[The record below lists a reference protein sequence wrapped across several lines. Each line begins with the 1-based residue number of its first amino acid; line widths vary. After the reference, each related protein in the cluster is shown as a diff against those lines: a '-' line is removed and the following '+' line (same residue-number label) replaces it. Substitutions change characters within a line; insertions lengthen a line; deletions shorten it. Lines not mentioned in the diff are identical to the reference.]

1 MLQRSILLVEDDPDD
16 ETIVRRALTGS
27 GVHNE
32 VVVVRDGGEAL
43 DYLFA
48 LGDWKH
54 RDISDQP
61 VLVLLDISLPNISG
75 FEVLRQ
81 IRADPATRLLS
92 VVMLTAS
99 QRQSDVLAG
108 YDAGADGYVVKPND
122 VGTFVEVT
130 RGLGNYWVRINEPP
144 PSLSS

>member
-1 MLQRSILLVEDDPDD
+1 MQRPILLVEDDRDD
-16 ETIVRRALTGS
+16 ETLVRRALSGS
-27 GVHNE
+27 GVRNE

-48 LGDWKH
+48 LGAWKH
-54 RDISDQP
+54 RDVSEQP
-61 VLVLLDISLPNISG
+61 VLILLDISLPNVSG

-92 VVMLTAS
+92 VVMLTSS
-99 QRQSDVLAG
+99 QRQADVMAG
-108 YDAGADGYVVKPND
+108 YDAGADGYVVKPSD

-144 PSLSS
+144 PALSS

>member
-1 MLQRSILLVEDDPDD
+1 MLQRPILLVEDDRDD
-16 ETIVRRALTGS
+16 ETLVRRALSGS
-27 GVHNE
+27 GVRNE

-43 DYLFA
+43 DYLFG

-54 RDISDQP
+54 RDVADQP
-61 VLVLLDISLPNISG
+61 VLVLLDISLPNVNG

-92 VVMLTAS
+92 VVLLTAS
-99 QRQSDVLAG
+99 RRQADLLAG
-108 YDAGADGYVVKPND
+108 YDAGADGYVVKPSD
-122 VGTFVEVT
+122 VGAFVEVT

-144 PSLSS
+144 PSMSS